1 MKLLKDLFLPKAH
14 SEKISQQIILMADD
28 AVVALDQDMHI
39 LLINKSAEHMYGYKA
54 EELIGQ
60 PYNLL
65 IPEHQR
71 REENN
76 MLTRFMLGDEA
87 RQVCNERGHMFN
99 GLRKGGEEFPTHMT
113 ILKYEH
119 GRNTSLG
126 FIIKDISHDKESEEE
141 RLRFLTTDALTGLYN
156 RRHFIQCA
164 ENEAVRARR
173 YGRPLSILI
182 MDIDKFQDFNTE
194 HGHEA
199 GDKLLQK
206 ISIACQRALR
216 SMDMIGR
223 WSGGGFI
230 FLLPETQAEN
240 AQVIANRLCTIV
252 SRTAFK
258 KDCDSGTCTASIG
271 ISEFRKTEVNIDL
284 PISRAAKAVSQ
295 TKKNGGGRA
304 VIEK

>member
-1 MKLLKDLFLPKAH
+1 MKLLKDLFQPSGK

-28 AVVALDQDMHI
+28 AVVALDQEMNI
-39 LLINKSAEHMYGYKA
+39 VLINKSAEHMYGYKA
-54 EELIGQ
+54 AELIGQ

-76 MLTRFMLGDEA
+76 MLTRFLLGDEM

-173 YGRPLSILI
+173 YNRPLSVLI
-182 MDIDKFQDFNTE
+182 MDIDKFQDFNGKN
-194 HGHEA
+194 GHEA

-206 ISIACQRALR
+206 ISVACQRALR
-216 SMDMIGR
+216 NMDIIGR
-223 WSGGGFI
+223 WSGGEFI
-230 FLLPETQAEN
+230 FLLPETRAAD
-240 AQVIANRLCTIV
+240 AQLIADRLCAV
-252 SRTAFK
+252 VAKTAFK
-258 KDCDSGTCTASIG
+258 KDCESATCTASIG
-271 ISEFRKTEVNIDL
+271 ISEFRKTEINIDL
-284 PISRAAKAVSQ
+284 PISRAIKAVAD
-295 TKKNGGGRA
+295 TKAKGGGRA
-304 VIEK
+304 TIQQ